1 MHLHFIIF
9 IYYLNI
15 TNTKDTH
22 IFNNNAIKI
31 ITIFW
36 YCKEALRNLMI
47 WVHCLQAEVT
57 GGDGDGAVRSVRTH
71 IRLHGCL

>member
-1 MHLHFIIF
+1 MDFIIS
-9 IYYLNI
+9 ICQLKI
-15 TNTKDTH
+15 INTKDTH